1 MKPWAELLTALAADG
16 AHLPA
21 SPDVSAQLIAAVA
34 TAFVGLRDGGD
45 DEGIAAL
52 TRFVERGLLG

>member
-1 MKPWAELLTALAADG
+1 M
-16 AHLPA
+16 
-21 SPDVSAQLIAAVA
+21 A
-34 TAFVGLRDGGD
+34 TAFVGLRDGD